1 MAQTNFEKI
10 LTAWVTGWQ
19 TLQDAI
25 SQLLTLRSI
34 DRGTGEQ
41 LDLIGR
47 IVLQPR
53 NGDVDADYRRRLR
66 ARISTNKSRGVP
78 LDLFKICKLV
88 VPEVGP
94 RFVYRN
100 EGNCHVIMTVADYA
114 LPLNVANILIE
125 YLRLAV
131 SAGVRLVLEVSE
143 GEPEETFGFYESDG
157 IGFATLPEVEIGT
170 PNIVDTVQTVDP
182 TPRTLQIVIDGSGT
196 GSLTNVGDA
205 WTFHAEDAVT
215 TNGNFQAALTASGV
229 FIVKTA
235 GNPADLFFV
244 DEDAFGP
251 ASFTASPVGGVLS
264 STME

>member
-19 TLQDAI
+19 TLQDVI

-34 DRGTGEQ
+34 DRGSGEQ

-53 NGDVDADYRRRLR
+53 NGDVDADYRRKLR

-78 LDLFKICKLV
+78 LDIFKVCRLV

-94 RFVYRN
+94 RFIYRN
-100 EGNCHVIMTVADYA
+100 EGNATVTMTVADYA
-114 LPLNVANILIE
+114 LPLNVATILISH
-125 YLRLAV
+125 LRQVV
-131 SAGVRLVLEVSE
+131 SSGVRLTLEVSVA
-143 GEPEETFGFYESDG
+143 EPEETFGFFDSDG
-157 IGFATLPEVEIGT
+157 IGFATLPELEVAT
-170 PNIVDTVQTVDP
+170 PNIINTLQTVDP
-182 TPRTLQIVIDGSGT
+182 TPRTLEIIIDGSGT

-215 TNGNFQAALTASGV
+215 TNGNFQTALTASGV

-235 GNPADLFFV
+235 GTPGDLFFLGE
-244 DEDAFGP
+244 DEFGP
-251 ASFTASPVGGVLS
+251 APFIASPVGGVLS
-264 STME
+264 SSME